1 MADTLIKVTELTAK
15 TSCLDTDIVP
25 IVEDP
30 TGNPLTKKISVESML
45 ATRVFPKNLATVG
58 YSIVPAATFALGV
71 GTSVQSAFPTTG
83 DVWTLVAA
91 TTYEFEGYYRITK
104 SGTTCTVGMAF
115 ALAGGASV
123 TSIDYWTLSQSAA
136 INTTGTAQDTCSVN
150 QVAATVVT
158 ATATTAVWIKFKGLI
173 RMNAGG
179 TVTPQIIFS
188 AAPTTPV
195 MTANSYIKFVPIGTN
210 VQDTYGPV
218 A

>member
-1 MADTLIKVTELTAK
+1 MADTLIKVTELTNK
-15 TSCLDTDIVP
+15 TSALDTDILP

-30 TGNPLTKKISVESML
+30 AGTPVTKKIAVSNLLSG
-45 ATRVFPKNLATVG
+45 RIFPGGTASVG
-58 YSIVPAATFALGV
+58 YSIVPAATFALGT
-71 GTSVQSAFPTTG
+71 GTAVQSAFPTTG
-83 DVWTLVAA
+83 DVLTLAA
-91 TTYEFEGYYRITK
+91 STTYKFEGYYRITK

-123 TSIDYWTLSQSAA
+123 TSIDYWTLAQSAA
-136 INTTGTAQDTCSVN
+136 VNTTGTAQDTCSVN

-158 ATATTAVWIKFKGLI
+158 ATASTAVWIKFAGLI

-188 AAPTTPV
+188 AAPTSPV
-195 MTANSYIKFVPIGTN
+195 MTANSYIMFTPIGTN
-210 VQDTYGPV
+210 TQDVLGPV

>member
-1 MADTLIKVTELTAK
+1 MANVKISELTEA
-15 TSCLDTDIVP
+15 TEATIDDLLVIVN
-25 IVEDP
+25 DP
-30 TGNPLTKKISVESML
+30 SGTPTTKKITEKSFTNSRKLM
-45 ATRVFPKNLATVG
+45 
-58 YSIVPAATFALGV
+58 SIVPAATFALGT

-83 DVWTLVAA
+83 DVITLESS
-91 TTYEFEGYYRITK
+91 TTYEMEGYYRITK

-115 ALAGGASV
+115 ALGGGASV

-136 INTTGTAQDTCSVN
+136 VNTTGTAQDTCSVN

-158 ATATTAVWIKFKGLI
+158 ATATTAVWIKFSGLI

-188 AAPTTPV
+188 AAPTSPV
-195 MTANSYIKFVPIGTN
+195 MTANSYIKFTKIGTN
-210 VQDTYGPV
+210 TENTIGSV